1 VNNRR
6 DGTKREK
13 NGPDPREGGLSLLIR
28 SCKVAGR
35 SREFEERKTVRGH
48 IKLFTLQMNLEKCA
62 RLKITGPTE
71 DLGYGLCRDAP
82 SSIERIFLPIPE
94 LMSGR

>member
-1 VNNRR
+1 M
-6 DGTKREK
+6 
-13 NGPDPREGGLSLLIR
+13 PIR
-28 SCKVAGR
+28 SCKVADG

-48 IKLFTLQMNLEKCA
+48 IKLFTLQMNLEKCE
-62 RLKITGPTE
+62 RLKIAEPTE
-71 DLGYGLCRDAP
+71 DVGYGLCRDAP